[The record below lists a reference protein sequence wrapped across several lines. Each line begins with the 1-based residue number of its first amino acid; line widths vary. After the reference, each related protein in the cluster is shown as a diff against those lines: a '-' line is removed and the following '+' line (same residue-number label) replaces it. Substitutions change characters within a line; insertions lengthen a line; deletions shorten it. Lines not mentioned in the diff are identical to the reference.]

1 MSEVIGALAIFNAS
15 LFTLV
20 LTILYLFSIVGL
32 IFLIGFIVDLIER
45 KFDKNYKAKRGEK

>member
-1 MSEVIGALAIFNAS
+1 MSEAIAALSIFNAS